1 VIHKPEPWSATD
13 ATKIIT
19 GLARDVFDLQLT
31 QHARERM
38 SERDIVTADLLHVL
52 KTGSVHK
59 SGELRE
65 PYSTHCYTIEG
76 AVPTRGSLRL
86 RIVVRPN
93 VNVERKFI
101 KVITTMWVDRS

>member
-38 SERDIVTADLLHVL
+38 ADRDIVIADLLHVL

-59 SGELRE
+59 PGEARE
-65 PYSTHCYTIEG
+65 PYSTYCYTIEG
-76 AVPTRGSLRL
+76 SVPTQNSLKL

-101 KVITTMWVDRS
+101 KVVTTMWIGSP